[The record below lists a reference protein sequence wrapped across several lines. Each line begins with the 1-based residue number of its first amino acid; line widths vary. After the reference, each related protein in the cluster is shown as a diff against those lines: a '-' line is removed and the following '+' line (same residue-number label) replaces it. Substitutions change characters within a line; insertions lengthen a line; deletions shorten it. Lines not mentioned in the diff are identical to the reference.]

1 MRART
6 PPTALLGPLGPRV
19 DIGFAEV
26 DLAALARG
34 AQARGVTVNDALL
47 GAVAAGFDALF
58 AALGEAAP
66 TIRVSVPVALPRADG
81 SGNRVGVMLVELPL
95 GSTEPDRR
103 VRVVAEHTRAAKIDA
118 RSRGI
123 FELTRSRLGSRV
135 LRVLADRQR
144 LIAGFVTNVPGP
156 PAPLSLAGAPVGH
169 AWPIS
174 GIAGNVRLAVAALS
188 YAGRH
193 RGDRAGRRRHA
204 AGRRVRFA
212 GSAVFRSSG
221 VLE

>member
-1 MRART
+1 MPCGGGEPGRILPQLCPAASRRRRDDGAGGD
-6 PPTALLGPLGPRV
+6 PEDCGGPRV

-95 GSTEPDRR
+95 WLDRTGSARSGRR
-103 VRVVAEHTRAAKIDA
+103 ATLRARRRSDA

-123 FELTRSRLGSRV
+123 FELTRSRLGR
-135 LRVLADRQR
+135 
-144 LIAGFVTNVPGP
+144 PGCCVCSP
-156 PAPLSLAGAPVGH
+156 T
-169 AWPIS
+169 
-174 GIAGNVRLAVAALS
+174 
-188 YAGRH
+188 
-193 RGDRAGRRRHA
+193 
-204 AGRRVRFA
+204 
-212 GSAVFRSSG
+212 GSD
-221 VLE
+221 